1 MSDTPERSPSPRAG
15 QFQKGQS
22 GNPKGRPRKQIALP
36 DATRSAFEIVLE
48 KRVTVTQGGVD
59 QELSV
64 EEALQL
70 RTYQDALAGNR
81 AARREVL
88 KMIEKRE
95 KAIADRGPRIIP
107 LCTIKTES
115 LDPTNADAAMCL
127 LGIAASDKSRE
138 EHNPGALLL
147 EPWQCKPRL
156 VGGAAE
162 RHSPPRTSVRSN
174 AARAPPRHCTG
185 REGRPV
191 DRRRTLPRNRRLP

>member
-1 MSDTPERSPSPRAG
+1 VSDTPERSPSPRAG

-64 EEALQL
+64 EQALQL

-88 KMIEKRE
+88 KMIAKRE
-95 KAIADRGPRIIP
+95 NAIADRGQRIMPSVTLKLERTEPR
-107 LCTIKTES
+107 
-115 LDPTNADAAMCL
+115 NADAAMCL
-127 LGIAASDKSRE
+127 LGIATPDKSRE

-147 EPWQCKPRL
+147 EPWAVQ
-156 VGGAAE
+156 AALG
-162 RHSPPRTSVRSN
+162 RRRGRKALTAQDVSN
-174 AARAPPRHCTG
+174 IKRCTRAPETLCWP
-185 REGRPV
+185 
-191 DRRRTLPRNRRLP
+191 RRTIR